1 MTSVALTYAKAHFS
15 ELAARVAEGE
25 EIIVTRHD
33 LPLVKL
39 VPASRPSQSELR
51 QLLLEMDRIRKDTR
65 LGDDLSIADLRA
77 QGRR

>member
-15 ELAARVAEGE
+15 ELAARAAQGE

-39 VPASRPSQSELR
+39 VSASRPSQAELR
-51 QLLLEMDRIRKDTR
+51 ELLVEMDSIRKGTR
-65 LGDDLSIADLRA
+65 LGNDLSIADLRA
-77 QGRR
+77 KGRR

>member
-39 VPASRPSQSELR
+39 VPASRPSQTELR
-51 QLLLEMDRIRKDTR
+51 QLLLEMDHIRKDTS
-65 LGDDLSIADLRA
+65 LGEDLSIADLRD
-77 QGRR
+77 QGGR